1 MLDSFD
7 LVELKSIVDGVC
19 VVVLVSLLLGRFYL
33 VKDWVLVREQVRVF
47 LV

>member
-1 MLDSFD
+1 VLDSFN
-7 LVELKSIVDGVC
+7 LVELKSIVDSVC

>member
-7 LVELKSIVDGVC
+7 LVELKSIVYSIC
-19 VVVLVSLLLGRFYL
+19 VVVLVSLLLGRFYF
-33 VKDWVLVREQVRVF
+33 VKDWVLVREQVRVL